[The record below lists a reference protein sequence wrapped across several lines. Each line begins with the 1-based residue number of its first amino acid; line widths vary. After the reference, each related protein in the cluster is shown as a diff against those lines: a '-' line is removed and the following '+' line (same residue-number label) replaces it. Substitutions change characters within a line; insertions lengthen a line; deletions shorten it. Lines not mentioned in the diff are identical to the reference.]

1 MNLSRASIRRPIF
14 TMMVVFV
21 VLILGMVSFSRLSI
35 DLMPDITYPTLTVG
49 TSYPNANP
57 EVVESVI
64 TRPIE
69 QAMSAVPGVQEVTS
83 SSQTGYSSVRVTFA
97 WGRDLDAAAAD
108 VRDRLDRVIGRLPD
122 DADRPVLSKFDV
134 AAQPIL
140 IVGVH
145 SHMEPVQF
153 RQFVEDQVKYRI
165 ERVDGVAS
173 MDIWGGRV
181 RQIQVNLLP
190 DKIKGLGLSID
201 DIMSK
206 VKAAN
211 LNLPAGFIER
221 GNFEVT
227 IRVPGEYGEL
237 ADLGATVV
245 AMRGGVPVRLDDVAR
260 VEDSWRRVRQIVRI
274 NGVPGLRI
282 AIYKQSGTNTVEVA
296 QNVHKEIGRIND
308 EYPQIRMVPLID
320 TSDYIKRS
328 ISNVGHEA
336 VYGGLLAI
344 LVIFFFL
351 REVRSTAIIA
361 TSIPISIIATFGLMY
376 FSGYTL
382 NLMTLGGLAL
392 GVGRIV
398 DDSIVVL
405 ENIYRLRDQGLDA
418 EAASEQG
425 SREVTAA
432 IVASTLTTVAVFLP
446 LIFVR
451 GMAGV
456 MFKQMSAVIAFS
468 LLCSL
473 LVATTLVPMLT
484 SRLLR
489 AEARREAGRAPGV
502 WARAMGW
509 LGRPFAW
516 MEETYRQAIGWS
528 LDHRA
533 AVIITAAVLLAGGV
547 ALMPLLGVELMPA
560 SDEAEVRVN
569 LEMDIGTRLELTDR
583 TMERIEEIVRREIP
597 DGERKDIVSS
607 SGGGGPHTGWMRIT
621 LVPRRERTRS
631 SEQAANDLRRKLRDI
646 PGATVRTRAGQGL
659 YILRVGFGGMD
670 RVQLEVRGH
679 DFATGEALARQVKA
693 VVAKVEGVT
702 DVIVSR
708 EAGGPEELILIDR
721 QKAADMKV
729 TVSQIANALQTCL
742 GGTQTGT
749 YREAGNEYA
758 IVVKLRESEKL
769 DLRDI
774 LDLTLTNA
782 DGEPV
787 VLRNVVRVRSQHGPM
802 RIERKNQE
810 RVINVSANITERDLG
825 SVLADVRQE
834 LRTLPIPKDFTIQF
848 GGDYEEQV
856 RAFRELLLSL
866 ALALVLVYMVMA
878 CQYESLRDPFVIMF
892 SVPLATLGVVVM
904 LFVTDTTFNIQSFL
918 GCIMLGGIVVS
929 NAILLVD
936 HANLLRRRDGLPL
949 REAVIE
955 AGRRRLR
962 PILMTTA
969 CTILGLIP
977 MALALGEGTEAQAPL
992 ARTVIGGLI
1001 SSTLITLVV
1010 IPVVYSIFE
1019 GKDPAKTAA

>member
-1 MNLSRASIRRPIF
+1 MKLSRASIGRPIF
-14 TMMVVFV
+14 TMMVVLI
-21 VLILGMVSFSRLSI
+21 VLILGLVSFSRLPI

-97 WGRDLDAAAAD
+97 WGRSLDAAASD
-108 VRDRLDRVIGRLPD
+108 VRDRLDRVVGRLPD
-122 DADRPVLSKFDV
+122 DADRPVLYKFDI

-145 SHMEPVQF
+145 SQMEPVRF

-173 MDIWGGRV
+173 MDIWGGLMREIHV
-181 RQIQVNLLP
+181 DLMP
-190 DKIKGLGLSID
+190 DKIKALGLSID
-201 DIMSK
+201 EIMTK
-206 VKAAN
+206 VKDSN
-211 LNLPAGFIER
+211 LNLPAGSIDR

-227 IRVPGEYGEL
+227 IRVPGEYATV
-237 ADLGATVV
+237 ADLGSTVV
-245 AMRGGVPVRLDDVAR
+245 AVRGGVPIRLDDVAR
-260 VEDSWRRVRQIVRI
+260 VEDSSRRVRYIVHI

-282 AIYKQSGTNTVEVA
+282 AVYKQSGTNTVEVA
-296 QNVHKEIGRIND
+296 ERVRAEVAKINED
-308 EYPQIRMVPLID
+308 FPQIRMVPLVD

-328 ISNVGHEA
+328 INNVGHEA
-336 VYGGLLAI
+336 LYGGMLAI

-351 REVRSTAIIA
+351 REVRSTAVIA

-398 DDSIVVL
+398 DDAIVVL
-405 ENIYRLRDQGLDA
+405 ENIYRLRDRGLDP
-418 EAASEQG
+418 EQASIQG
-425 SREVTAA
+425 SEEVTAA

-446 LIFVR
+446 LVFVR

-456 MFKQMSAVIAFS
+456 MFKQMSVVIAFS

-484 SRLLR
+484 SRLLTV
-489 AEARREAGRAPGV
+489 EARREHAARPGA
-502 WARAMGW
+502 WARAMAW
-509 LGRPFAW
+509 LGRPFTW
-516 MEETYRQAIGWS
+516 LEETYRTIIGWS

-533 AVIITAAVLLAGGV
+533 AVIVAAAVLLAGGV
-547 ALMPLLGVELMPA
+547 AMAPLLGVELMPS

-569 LEMDIGTRLELTDR
+569 LEMDIGTRLDLTNR
-583 TMERIEEIVRREIP
+583 TMRRIEEIVRQEVP
-597 DGERKDIVSS
+597 EGERKDIVTAA
-607 SGGGGPHTGWMRIT
+607 GGGGPHTAWMQVT
-621 LVPRRERTRS
+621 LVPRRERKRS
-631 SEQAANDLRRKLRDI
+631 SEDVANDLRGKLRSI

-679 DFATGEALARQVKA
+679 DFETGEALAREVKA
-693 VVAKVEGVT
+693 LVQRIDGVT
-702 DVIVSR
+702 DVVVSR

-749 YREAGNEYA
+749 YRESGNEYA
-758 IVVKLRESEKL
+758 ILVKVRESEKL

-774 LDLTLTNA
+774 LDLTVTNA
-782 DGEPV
+782 DGQPV
-787 VLRNVVRVRSQHGPM
+787 VLRNVVRTQSQSGPM

-810 RVINVSANITERDLG
+810 RVIYISANITDRDLG
-825 SVLADVRQE
+825 SVLADVRKE
-834 LRTLPIPKDFTIQF
+834 LRSLPMPKDFSIKF

-918 GCIMLGGIVVS
+918 GCIMLGGVVVS

-936 HANLLRRRDGLPL
+936 HANLLRRRDGMAL
-949 REAVIE
+949 REAVTE

-962 PILMTTA
+962 PILMTTL

-992 ARTVIGGLI
+992 ARTVIGGMI

-1019 GKDPAKTAA
+1019 GKDPARKTE